1 MDRKKVRGKMK
12 IKKFLDKHKK
22 IVGWLVFFFLWF
34 VCATIIALISIFTVK
49 SFERQ
54 LIFDIAFSSLAN
66 FKLLHDLLEEW
77 KKRGA
82 AFEKPEC

>member
-1 MDRKKVRGKMK
+1 MK

-22 IVGWLVFFFLWF
+22 MKKVLGWLVFFCLWF
-34 VCATIIALISIFTVK
+34 VCAIIIALISIFTVK
-49 SFERQ
+49 SFEQQ

-77 KKRGA
+77 KKRGG
-82 AFEKPEC
+82 CL